1 MSISS
6 VPNYAHSHSPDAI
19 EALIKR
25 LSKLP
30 GMGKRSATR
39 VALHL
44 LSDKEANLTPLEQ
57 ALAFARE
64 SVQMCEVCGNL
75 DTQSP
80 CSICTHKHKDA
91 SKIAVV
97 QSVGDIWAMER
108 TGFYD
113 GHYHVLGGVLSA
125 LDGVTPDK
133 LKIATLL
140 PRLDNSAEIIMAL
153 GATVDGQATA
163 HYVAE
168 QIRKTHPDITISRL
182 AYGVPIGGEVEHLD
196 DSTLATA
203 MKSRA
208 LF

>member
-1 MSISS
+1 M
-6 VPNYAHSHSPDAI
+6 DAI
-19 EALIKR
+19 ETLIKR
-25 LSKLP
+25 LAKLP

-44 LSDKEANLTPLEQ
+44 LSDKDVNLSPLEQ

-64 SVQMCEVCGNL
+64 NVVTCEVCGNL
-75 DTQSP
+75 DTISP
-80 CSICTHKHKDA
+80 CGICTHKHKDA
-91 SKIAVV
+91 SKICII

-133 LKIATLL
+133 LRILGLL
-140 PRLDNSAEIIMAL
+140 SRLDNVSEIIMAL

-163 HYVAE
+163 HYIAE

-182 AYGVPIGGEVEHLD
+182 AYGVPIGGEVEYLD

-203 MKSRA
+203 MKSRST
-208 LF
+208 FSS

>member
-1 MSISS
+1 M
-6 VPNYAHSHSPDAI
+6 DAI
-19 EALIKR
+19 ENLIKR

-44 LSDKEANLTPLEQ
+44 LSDKDVNLSPLEQ

-64 SVQMCEVCGNL
+64 NVQSCEICGNL
-75 DTQSP
+75 DTASP
-80 CSICTHKHKDA
+80 CGICTHKHKDA
-91 SKIAVV
+91 SKVCVI

-108 TGFYD
+108 TGFYS

-133 LKIATLL
+133 LGIQGLL
-140 PRLDNSAEIIMAL
+140 SRLDNVSEIIMAL

-163 HYVAE
+163 HYIAE
-168 QIRKTHPDITISRL
+168 QIRKSHPDITISRL
-182 AYGVPIGGEVEHLD
+182 AYGVPIGGEVEYLD

-203 MKSRA
+203 MKSRGA
-208 LF
+208 F

>member
-1 MSISS
+1 MNQT
-6 VPNYAHSHSPDAI
+6 PNAI
-19 EALIKR
+19 ENLIKR

-30 GMGKRSATR
+30 GMGKRSASR

-44 LSDKEANLTPLEQ
+44 LSDKDLNLHPLEQ

-64 SVQMCEVCGNL
+64 SVEQCDICGNL
-75 DTQSP
+75 DNDNP
-80 CSICTHKHKDA
+80 CGVCTHKHKDT
-91 SKIAVV
+91 SKICVI

-108 TGFYD
+108 TGFFD

-125 LDGVTPDK
+125 LDGITPEK
-133 LKIATLL
+133 LRINPLL
-140 PRLDNSAEIIMAL
+140 PRLDNVSEIIMAL

-168 QIRKTHPDITISRL
+168 QIRTVKPDIIISRL
-182 AYGVPIGGEVEHLD
+182 AYGVPIGGEVEYMD

-203 MKSRA
+203 MKSRGA
-208 LF
+208 FSK

>member
-1 MSISS
+1 MNNA
-6 VPNYAHSHSPDAI
+6 PNAI
-19 EALIKR
+19 ENLIKR

-30 GMGKRSATR
+30 SMGKRSAQR

-44 LSDKEANLTPLEQ
+44 LSDKDMNLQPLEQ

-64 SVQMCEVCGNL
+64 SVEPCNMCGNL
-75 DTQSP
+75 DTVNP

-91 SKIAVV
+91 TKICII

-108 TGFYD
+108 TGFFD

-125 LDGVTPDK
+125 LDGVTPEK
-133 LKIATLL
+133 LNITRLL
-140 PRLDNSAEIIMAL
+140 TRLDNVNEIIMAL

-168 QIRKTHPDITISRL
+168 QVRVTKPDITISRL
-182 AYGVPIGGEVEHLD
+182 AYGVPIGGEVEYMD

-203 MKSRA
+203 MKSRNA
-208 LF
+208 F

>member
-1 MSISS
+1 MNSQK
-6 VPNYAHSHSPDAI
+6 PNAI
-19 EALIKR
+19 ENLIKR

-30 GMGKRSATR
+30 SMGKRSAQR

-44 LSDKEANLTPLEQ
+44 LADKGMNLQPLEQ

-64 SVQMCEVCGNL
+64 SVEPCDACGNL
-75 DTQSP
+75 DTSNP
-80 CSICTHKHKDA
+80 CSICTHKHKDPT
-91 SKIAVV
+91 KICII

-108 TGFYD
+108 TGFFD

-125 LDGVTPDK
+125 LDGITPEK
-133 LKIATLL
+133 LNITALL
-140 PRLDNSAEIIMAL
+140 SRLDNVNEIIMAL

-168 QIRKTHPDITISRL
+168 QVRVHKPDITISRL
-182 AYGVPIGGEVEHLD
+182 AYGVPIGGEVEYMD

-203 MKSRA
+203 MKSRNA
-208 LF
+208 F

>member
-1 MSISS
+1 MM
-6 VPNYAHSHSPDAI
+6 NKSPDAI
-19 EALIKR
+19 DGLIKR

-30 GMGKRSATR
+30 GMGSRSARR

-44 LSDKEANLTPLEQ
+44 LSDKQGNLDPLTQ
-57 ALAFARE
+57 ALNTAKDQ
-64 SVQMCEVCGNL
+64 VIKCTTCGNL
-75 DTQSP
+75 DVHDP
-80 CSICTHKHKDA
+80 CAICTHKHKDQ
-91 SKIAVV
+91 SKICIV

-133 LKIATLL
+133 LAIASLIT
-140 PRLDNSAEIIMAL
+140 RLDHVNEVIMAL

-168 QIRKTHPDITISRL
+168 QIRKDHADIKISRL
-182 AYGVPIGGEVEHLD
+182 AYGVPIGGEVEYLD

-203 MKSRA
+203 MKSRGA
-208 LF
+208 F

>member
-1 MSISS
+1 M
-6 VPNYAHSHSPDAI
+6 DAI
-19 EALIKR
+19 ETLIKR

-44 LSDKEANLTPLEQ
+44 LSDKDLNLAPLEQ
-57 ALAFARE
+57 ALVFARE
-64 SVQMCEVCGNL
+64 TVQNCDRCGNL
-75 DTQSP
+75 DTANP
-80 CSICTHKHKDA
+80 CSICTHKHKDPG
-91 SKIAVV
+91 KICIV

-108 TGFYD
+108 TGFYN

-133 LKIATLL
+133 LRIKGLL
-140 PRLDNSAEIIMAL
+140 NRIDTVSEIIMAL

-163 HYVAE
+163 HYIAE
-168 QIRKTHPDITISRL
+168 QIRKTRPDMVISRL
-182 AYGVPIGGEVEHLD
+182 AYGVPIGGEVEYMD

-203 MKSRA
+203 MKSRSA
-208 LF
+208 F

>member
-1 MSISS
+1 M
-6 VPNYAHSHSPDAI
+6 DAI
-19 EALIKR
+19 ENLIKR
-25 LSKLP
+25 LAKLP

-44 LSDKEANLTPLEQ
+44 LSDKDLNLVPLEQ
-57 ALAFARE
+57 SLAFARE
-64 SVQMCEVCGNL
+64 QVKNCDKCGNL
-75 DTQSP
+75 DTINP
-80 CSICTHKHKDA
+80 CAICTHKHKDG
-91 SKIAVV
+91 SKLAVV
-97 QSVGDIWAMER
+97 QSVADIWAMER

-133 LKIATLL
+133 LKIASLL
-140 PRLDNSAEIIMAL
+140 NRIDNVSEIIMAL

-163 HYVAE
+163 FYIAE
-168 QIRKTHPDITISRL
+168 RIRKTHPHIIISRL

-203 MKSRA
+203 MKSRSA
-208 LF
+208 F

>member
-1 MSISS
+1 M
-6 VPNYAHSHSPDAI
+6 DAI
-19 EALIKR
+19 ETLIKR

-44 LSDKEANLTPLEQ
+44 LSDKDVHLAPLEQ
-57 ALAFARE
+57 SLAFARE
-64 SVQMCEVCGNL
+64 QVQSCEICGNL

-80 CSICTHKHKDA
+80 CHICTHKHKDA
-91 SKIAVV
+91 SKICVI

-133 LKIATLL
+133 LRIQGLL
-140 PRLDNSAEIIMAL
+140 NRLDNVSEIIMAL

-163 HYVAE
+163 HYIAE
-168 QIRKTHPDITISRL
+168 QIRKNRPDVTISRL
-182 AYGVPIGGEVEHLD
+182 AYGVPIGGEVEYLD

-203 MKSRA
+203 MKSRGA
-208 LF
+208 F

>member
-1 MSISS
+1 MM
-6 VPNYAHSHSPDAI
+6 NNDSPTAI
-19 EALIKR
+19 ENLIKR

-44 LSDKEANLTPLEQ
+44 LSDKDMNLAPLEQ

-64 SVQMCEVCGNL
+64 SVEKCDLCGNL
-75 DTQSP
+75 DTDNP
-80 CSICTHKHKDA
+80 CGICTHKHKDP
-91 SKIAVV
+91 SKICII

-108 TGFYD
+108 TRFYD

-125 LDGVTPDK
+125 LDGITPDK
-133 LKIATLL
+133 LSINPLL
-140 PRLDNSAEIIMAL
+140 TRLDNVSEIIMAL

-168 QIRKTHPDITISRL
+168 QVRAVKPNIKISRL
-182 AYGVPIGGEVEHLD
+182 AYGVPIGGEVEYMD

-203 MKSRA
+203 MKSRGV
-208 LF
+208 F